1 MVYTMWTDAV
11 EKMLTVIKQNVT
23 KLSSNY
29 LEQYQSLKRK
39 TWYLNVPLVL
49 LSAAN
54 TYVIFDMDAY
64 SHTVQ
69 MVSAGTSL
77 AVATVLGGELCFGLQ
92 SKMETAFAKH
102 KDFMK
107 LQERIEKVLATERDD
122 RDESASVFVK
132 AMMEDYKRLIASDTY
147 ILQYG
152 GNLLDAV
159 EDQVEDMQSF
169 LEDHWNILYRPQF
182 RRIKKK
188 NERVIEALKSTGQE
202 LVSTLASIVEPTK
215 EEAKEEAKEEKDSKD
230 ENKKPWLSS
239 MLCSKSEEKVSETND
254 ALESKPET
262 KQTSWLASL
271 WGSKSESSEETKET
285 KEDEDDQTIQKTVEF
300 SSIYPKQIIQRVIME
315 QPKRT
320 GFSMNFQDKK

>member
-49 LSAAN
+49 LSAVN

-77 AVATVLGGELCFGLQ
+77 AVATVLGGELCFGFQ
-92 SKMETAFAKH
+92 AKMETAFAKH

-122 RDESASVFVK
+122 RDESAGVFVK

-202 LVSTLASIVEPTK
+202 LVSTLESIVEPV
-215 EEAKEEAKEEKDSKD
+215 KEEAKEEKDNKD

-262 KQTSWLASL
+262 KQTSWLSSL
-271 WGSKSESSEETKET
+271 WGSKCESSEETKET

>member
-49 LSAAN
+49 LSAVN

-77 AVATVLGGELCFGLQ
+77 AVATVLGGELCFGFQ
-92 SKMETAFAKH
+92 AKMETAFAKH

-122 RDESASVFVK
+122 RDESAGVFVK
-132 AMMEDYKRLIASDTY
+132 AMMDDYKRLIASDSY

-152 GNLLDAV
+152 GNLLDAA

-188 NERVIEALKSTGQE
+188 NERVIEALKTTGQE
-202 LVSTLASIVEPTK
+202 LVSTLESIVEPVK
-215 EEAKEEAKEEKDSKD
+215 EETKEEKDSKD

-239 MLCSKSEEKVSETND
+239 MLCSKGEEKVSETND
-254 ALESKPET
+254 ALESNQET
-262 KQTSWLASL
+262 KQTSWLSSL
-271 WGSKSESSEETKET
+271 WGSKSEAPEETKNEN
-285 KEDEDDQTIQKTVEF
+285 DQTVEKTVEF
-300 SSIYPKQIIQRVIME
+300 SSIYPKQTIQRVILE

>member
-29 LEQYQSLKRK
+29 LEQYQSLTRK

-49 LSAAN
+49 LSAVN

-77 AVATVLGGELCFGLQ
+77 AVATVLGGELCFGFQ
-92 SKMETAFAKH
+92 AKMETAFAKH

-122 RDESASVFVK
+122 RDESAGVFVK
-132 AMMEDYKRLIASDTY
+132 AMMDDYKRLIASDAY

-202 LVSTLASIVEPTK
+202 LVSTLESIVEPVK
-215 EEAKEEAKEEKDSKD
+215 EEAKEDKDSKD

-239 MLCSKSEEKVSETND
+239 MLCSKGEEKVSETND
-254 ALESKPET
+254 ALESKPEI
-262 KQTSWLASL
+262 KQTSWLSSL
-271 WGSKSESSEETKET
+271 WGTNGESSEETKET
-285 KEDEDDQTIQKTVEF
+285 KQTKNENDQTVEKTVEF
-300 SSIYPKQIIQRVIME
+300 SSIYPKQTIQRVIME
-315 QPKRT
+315 QQPKRT

>member
-49 LSAAN
+49 LSAVN
-54 TYVIFDMDAY
+54 TYVIFDIDAY

-122 RDESASVFVK
+122 RDESAGVFVK
-132 AMMEDYKRLIASDTY
+132 AMMDDYKRLIASDAY

-202 LVSTLASIVEPTK
+202 LVSTLESIVEPVK
-215 EEAKEEAKEEKDSKD
+215 EEAKEDKDSKD

-239 MLCSKSEEKVSETND
+239 MLCSKGEEKVSETND

-262 KQTSWLASL
+262 KQTSWLSSL
-271 WGSKSESSEETKET
+271 WGSKGESSEETKET
-285 KEDEDDQTIQKTVEF
+285 KETKNENDQTVEKTVEF
-300 SSIYPKQIIQRVIME
+300 SSIYPKQTIQRVILE

>member
-49 LSAAN
+49 LSAVN

-77 AVATVLGGELCFGLQ
+77 AVATVLGGELCFGFQ
-92 SKMETAFAKH
+92 AKMETAFAKH
-102 KDFMK
+102 NDFMK

-122 RDESASVFVK
+122 RDESAGVFVK
-132 AMMEDYKRLIASDTY
+132 AMMDDYKRLIASDAY

-152 GNLLDAV
+152 GNMLDVV

-202 LVSTLASIVEPTK
+202 LVSTLESIVEPVK
-215 EEAKEEAKEEKDSKD
+215 EEAKEDKDSKD

-239 MLCSKSEEKVSETND
+239 MLCSKGEEKVSETND

-262 KQTSWLASL
+262 KQTSWLSSL
-271 WGSKSESSEETKET
+271 WGSKGESSEETKET
-285 KEDEDDQTIQKTVEF
+285 KETKNENVQTVEKTVEF
-300 SSIYPKQIIQRVIME
+300 SSIYPKQTIQRVILE